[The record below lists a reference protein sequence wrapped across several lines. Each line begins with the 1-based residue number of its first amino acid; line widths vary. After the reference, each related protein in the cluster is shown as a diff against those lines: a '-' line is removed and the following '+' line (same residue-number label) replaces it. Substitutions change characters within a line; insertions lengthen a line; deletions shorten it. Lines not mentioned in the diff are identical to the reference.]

1 MLMPPLSIRRA
12 ESAAVSSSEPAKVD
26 RGVRGTV
33 RTIRTR
39 LLRITGLDE
48 HLIGT
53 SAGARRLGRL
63 NWHKCGARQRS
74 GIKWHKWSPRP
85 KSYFPPVHLSPLGWV
100 ARCKGLPMPACIG
113 SLSVLPPYGL
123 LYRLQAVNPQLQLG
137 APTQ

>member
-1 MLMPPLSIRRA
+1 M
-12 ESAAVSSSEPAKVD
+12 
-26 RGVRGTV
+26 
-33 RTIRTR
+33 IRTR

-85 KSYFPPVHLSPLGWV
+85 KSYFPPVAHVRVGLRGGACGTGPGVEGVEPRLPVGTNSLRHPLTKR
-100 ARCKGLPMPACIG
+100 ATH
-113 SLSVLPPYGL
+113 SLW
-123 LYRLQAVNPQLQLG
+123 
-137 APTQ
+137 